1 MENYLKG
8 RGFKEEDSM
17 DQNFQSFLED
27 KGAKSPQIQSDNNV
41 PIPKDTSKLTIYEED
56 GCPKVEVVSE
66 DGRPTTLIVH
76 LPDGRLLEI
85 DCIY

>member
-8 RGFKEEDSM
+8 RGFNEEDSE
-17 DQNFQSFLED
+17 DRKFQGLLEG
-27 KGAKSPQIQSDNNV
+27 KASRPVQVQSDINDAN
-41 PIPKDTSKLTIYEED
+41 PKDTSKSTIYAED

-66 DGRPTTLIVH
+66 DGRPTTLVVH